1 MTTNNN
7 TTIDRLLVHTSV
19 NGLWRLPLTTKVTI
33 TAEGVGGG
41 APTTYTFEDPLT
53 QRTTR

>member
-7 TTIDRLLVHTSV
+7 TTIDRLLVHTSF

-33 TAEGVGGG
+33 EAEGLG
-41 APTTYTFEDPLT
+41 TYHFEDPLT
-53 QRTTR
+53 QRSVR